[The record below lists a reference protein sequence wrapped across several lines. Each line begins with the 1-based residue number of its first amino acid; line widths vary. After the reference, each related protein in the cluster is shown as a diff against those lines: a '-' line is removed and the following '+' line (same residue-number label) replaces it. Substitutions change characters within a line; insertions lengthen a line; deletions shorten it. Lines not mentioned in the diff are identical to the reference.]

1 MTWHA
6 YFLVYPLAGVFTGI
20 MAGLLGLG
28 GGVVVVPILSTL
40 FPLFGIEPA
49 LSVHLAVGTSTATI
63 VATSS
68 VSTRAHFKRRNINT
82 LLQLGWKLWPG
93 IIIGAILG
101 GVIADRL
108 SSQHLATFF
117 SFIVLLLAIRAIFF
131 RSKQNEAHNKY
142 YQWRIPAQFLLTLI
156 TMIIGGMSTLLG
168 MGGGVFMLP
177 LLQHFRLPM
186 RYAVAMSAA
195 CGLPIAIVGTISYM
209 IIGYGKTTHLPGST
223 GYVYWPAFIG
233 IIITSMLFA
242 PLGVKLAHYFSPR
255 VLRWLFIVYLLIVSF
270 KMMFF

>member
-1 MTWHA
+1 MWHA
-6 YFLVYPLAGVFTGI
+6 YFLFYPLAGVVAGI
-20 MAGLLGLG
+20 MSGLLGLG
-28 GGVVVVPILSTL
+28 GGIVVVPILSTL
-40 FPLFGIEPA
+40 LPWFGINTA
-49 LSVHLAVGTSTATI
+49 LSLHLAVGTSTATI
-63 VATSS
+63 IATSS

-82 LLQLGWKLWPG
+82 LLQLGWRLWPG

-101 GVIADRL
+101 GVVADHL
-108 SSQHLATFF
+108 SNQHLSLFF
-117 SFIVLLLAIRAIFF
+117 SFIVLLLALRAIFV
-131 RSKQNEAHNKY
+131 RGKQDEMHNQY
-142 YQWRIPAQFLLTLI
+142 HQWKIPQQPFLALM
-156 TMIIGGMSTLLG
+156 MILVGGISSLLG

-177 LLQHFRLPM
+177 LLQHFKLPM

-209 IIGYGKTTHLPGST
+209 IIGYTKTMHLPAST

-242 PLGVKLAHYFSPR
+242 PLGVKLSHYFSPR
-255 VLRWLFIVYLLIVSF
+255 VLRWLFIVYSLMVSF